1 MTNRL
6 AFELGQFAYR
16 LKDRG
21 ADSLY
26 DDFMKIMKELIR
38 DEPADSIEVPVI
50 GQPSPINTESIKVP
64 WETES
69 GSLVAEKSDADIT
82 PHLKDDSKDGYF
94 TVESKPLWG

>member
-1 MTNRL
+1 MTARL

-26 DDFMKIMKELIR
+26 DDFMKIVEELIR

-50 GQPSPINTESIKVP
+50 GQPSPINTESIKVTR
-64 WETES
+64 ET
-69 GSLVAEKSDADIT
+69 DADIT
-82 PHLKDDSKDGYF
+82 PHLKEGSKDGYF